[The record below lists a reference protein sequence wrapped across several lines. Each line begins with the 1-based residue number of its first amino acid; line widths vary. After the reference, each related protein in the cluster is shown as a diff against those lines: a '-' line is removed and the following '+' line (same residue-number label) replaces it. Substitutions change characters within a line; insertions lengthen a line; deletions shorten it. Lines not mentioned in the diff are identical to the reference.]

1 MVPVHFLLFLFFI
14 NVNNSFKIINYIY
27 RKPHNTLFMGCDYY
41 IEKTLCIRYS
51 DNSSKYINIHRER
64 GYYSDYNNYIIDPD
78 IENSNLTEWEKI
90 KKYHLM
96 PSLIP
101 VLIYTNNTFTDIYA
115 SNEYKEILEHQMI
128 YYDAKTWDHIK
139 NIEILEKRYERD

>member
-1 MVPVHFLLFLFFI
+1 MAVHFLLFLFFI

-41 IEKTLCIRYS
+41 IEKRLCIHYS
-51 DNSSKYINIHRER
+51 DNSSKYININRER

-96 PSLIP
+96 PSSIP
-101 VLIYTNNTFTDIYA
+101 VLIYTNNSFTDIYV
-115 SNEYKEILEHQMI
+115 SNEYKEILEHEMI
-128 YYDAKTWDHIK
+128 YYGGKTWDHIK

>member
-1 MVPVHFLLFLFFI
+1 MAVHFLLFLFFI
-14 NVNNSFKIINYIY
+14 NVNNSFKIINYIH

-41 IEKTLCIRYS
+41 IEKRLCINYN
-51 DNSSKYINIHRER
+51 DNSSKYINIDRER

-96 PSLIP
+96 PSSIP
-101 VLIYTNNTFTDIYA
+101 VLIYINNTFTDIFV
-115 SNEYKEILEHQMI
+115 SNEYKEILEHEMI

>member
-1 MVPVHFLLFLFFI
+1 MAVHFLLFLFFI
-14 NVNNSFKIINYIY
+14 NVNNSFKIINYIH

-41 IEKTLCIRYS
+41 IEKRLCINYN
-51 DNSSKYINIHRER
+51 DNSSKYINIDRER

-96 PSLIP
+96 PSSIP
-101 VLIYTNNTFTDIYA
+101 VLIYTNNTFTDIYV
-115 SNEYKEILEHQMI
+115 SNEYKEILEHEMI
-128 YYDAKTWDHIK
+128 YYDAKKWDHIK

>member
-1 MVPVHFLLFLFFI
+1 MMAVHFLLFLFFI
-14 NVNNSFKIINYIY
+14 NVNNSFKIINYIH

-41 IEKTLCIRYS
+41 IEKRLCINYN
-51 DNSSKYINIHRER
+51 DNSSKYINIDRER

-96 PSLIP
+96 PSSIP
-101 VLIYTNNTFTDIYA
+101 VLIYINNTFTDIFV
-115 SNEYKEILEHQMI
+115 SNEYKEILEHEMI